1 VRLPERPVGV
11 TAFHAAQIALAA
23 CAAAVVAARIRD
35 LFFVAPLPVDALLRG
50 LKNRAAVGDM
60 EGAAALAAR
69 GGPAWVAR
77 VAGRAL
83 AAHGAGCEAE
93 EEEGLEELLADLSYE
108 ATRGLWALRI
118 LARAASAAGL
128 LGAVIAVLELRYGHG
143 GLIRLVA
150 GLPERIAMERALLS
164 VLLGMATAG
173 VCLYARGLLRRQA
186 LRLLA
191 DVRRVEDR
199 VATLRKGDPP
209 KARPGLGDA

>member
-1 VRLPERPVGV
+1 V

-23 CAAAVVAARIRD
+23 CAAAVIAARMRD
-35 LFFVAPLPVDALLRG
+35 LFFVAPLPVKALLQA
-50 LKNRAAVGDM
+50 LKKRAAVGDR

-69 GGPAWVAR
+69 GEPAWVAR

-83 AAHGAGCEAE
+83 AAHGVGEEAE
-93 EEEGLEELLADLSYE
+93 EEEGLEELLADLSHE
-108 ATRGLWALRI
+108 ATRGLGALRI

-143 GLIRLVA
+143 GLTRLVA
-150 GLPERIAMERALLS
+150 GLPEHIAMERALLS

-191 DVRRVEDR
+191 DVRRVEDG
-199 VATLRKGDPP
+199 VAILRKAGPSE
-209 KARPGLGDA
+209 ARPNLGDA